1 LLLPIV
7 VVPIVV
13 SADTAADV
21 AAAVC
26 TSSAVNGV
34 AATIRANMSIVIII
48 TIVFVDFLTVIS
60 LSSLLYAF
68 YDLTGPFCVLSS
80 IATSEAIGTIWT
92 HDLRF
97 TKPSI
102 RESAA
107 RVVSK
112 LGLRCQLE
120 F

>member
-1 LLLPIV
+1 LLPIV
-7 VVPIVV
+7 VVLVVV

-26 TSSAVNGV
+26 TSSVVNGV
-34 AATIRANMSIVIII
+34 AATIRANMSIVIIA
-48 TIVFVDFLTVIS
+48 IVFVDFLTVIS
-60 LSSLLYAF
+60 LSSLLYAY
-68 YDLTGPFCVLSS
+68 YDLTGPFLCPFVHCNKRSHR
-80 IATSEAIGTIWT
+80 
-92 HDLRF
+92 HDLDTRLKIYETF
-97 TKPSI
+97 L

-112 LGLRCQLE
+112 SRLRCQLE